1 MLVVPIRPMPDMMQ
15 PIRMSAPTT
24 ISIIVA
30 QNDNRSRNWFFIF
43 LFLLTLLSFSLADFL
58 TKS

>member
-43 LFLLTLLSFSLADFL
+43 LFLLTLLSFSLADF
-58 TKS
+58 